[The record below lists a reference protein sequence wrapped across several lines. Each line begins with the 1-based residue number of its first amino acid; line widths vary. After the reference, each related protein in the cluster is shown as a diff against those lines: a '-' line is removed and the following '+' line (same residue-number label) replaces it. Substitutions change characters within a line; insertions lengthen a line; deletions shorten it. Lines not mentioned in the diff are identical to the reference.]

1 MQNDSRPPLAWVGP
15 SDDFPPSQQAW
26 TDEHG
31 ANGLLAVGSSL
42 TTELLI
48 RAYGRGVFPWSSSAE
63 PVLWWTPNP
72 RMVLP
77 VAHFRCHRSIRQAAR
92 QFAQEGLVIRFDQ
105 DFGEVMSACAEPRK
119 DEAGTWITD
128 NIRQAYLGLHDLGLA
143 HCVGLYQG
151 QRLLAGLYFVNLG
164 AMVFG
169 ESMFTRVS
177 NGSKVCLAALVH
189 ACRQAGVALID
200 CQQETSHLASLGASP
215 MARADF
221 EQHLKQ
227 TVEAD
232 PISWPISA
240 YDWSVLTHPVASHG

>member
-1 MQNDSRPPLAWVGP
+1 
-15 SDDFPPSQQAW
+15 
-26 TDEHG
+26 
-31 ANGLLAVGSSL
+31 LLAVGSSL

-48 RAYGRGVFPWSSSAE
+48 RAYRRGIFPWSSSAE
-63 PVLWWTPNP
+63 PVLWWTPDP
-72 RMVLP
+72 RMVLR
-77 VAHFRCHRSIRQAAR
+77 VKHFRCHRSIRQAAR
-92 QFAQEGLVIRFDQ
+92 QFARTGLELRFNQ
-105 DFGEVMSACAEPRK
+105 DFEQVMLACAEPRRE
-119 DEAGTWITD
+119 EAGTWITD
-128 NIRQAYLGLHDLGLA
+128 NIRQAYLGMHLLGLA
-143 HCVGLYQG
+143 HCVALYQG

-189 ACRQAGVALID
+189 ACQHAGVVLID

-227 TVEAD
+227 TVDAD
-232 PISWPISA
+232 RIQWPTNPL
-240 YDWSVLTHPVASHG
+240 DWSTFTRPATPHG